1 MPECYD
7 TLGSKVATEAPDSF
21 GFLAGDAQCAAT
33 LDAEAD
39 QGRHTALLQTVAT
52 QRILGPDQPSTSQ
65 MLSTIIHFPS
75 SIIHYHHEP
84 SPLSFNHQHSA
95 SS

>member
-1 MPECYD
+1 M
-7 TLGSKVATEAPDSF
+7 
-21 GFLAGDAQCAAT
+21 AGDAQCAAT

-65 MLSTIIHFPS
+65 MLSTTIINDIWLS
-75 SIIHYHHEP
+75 SGESISGWFIDR
-84 SPLSFNHQHSA
+84 
-95 SS
+95 